1 MVQHDKVLTRSKNG
15 TISGTLGGI
24 AEYFGLRR
32 GRLQFVFIVLAFMG
46 GGFLLYFILWVS
58 IPSYSQRAKLLKRS
72 NNNKI

>member
-15 TISGTLGGI
+15 VISGTLGGI

-46 GGFLLYFILWVS
+46 EGFYCISFFG
-58 IPSYSQRAKLLKRS
+58 
-72 NNNKI
+72 